1 MTADT
6 PREALL
12 ATRQV
17 VTAARLQQIFDQDEL
32 LKRVC
37 IQTCDGE
44 WRIEPDGR
52 YRFWKNEERDD

>member
-1 MTADT
+1 MTA
-6 PREALL
+6 RNEMK

-17 VTAARLQQIFDQDEL
+17 VTAEKLKAIFSEDEL
-32 LKRVC
+32 PQRST

-52 YRFWKNEERDD
+52 YRFWRDPERD